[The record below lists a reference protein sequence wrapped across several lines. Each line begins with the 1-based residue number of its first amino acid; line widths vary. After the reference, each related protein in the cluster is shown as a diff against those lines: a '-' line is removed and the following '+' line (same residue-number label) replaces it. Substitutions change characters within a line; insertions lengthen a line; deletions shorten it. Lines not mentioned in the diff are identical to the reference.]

1 MTPIERP
8 EVDVKGL
15 MRQIEAA
22 SRLIEADP
30 IIAQRVRSRRPVFVP
45 PNPAMEAN
53 WDVWLPPEVTS
64 HRLLGAP
71 IVWLKRASLLLLRLH
86 DREILKRQ
94 RDFNRQVKDELN
106 ALKRAVAEINA
117 EVHSRP

>member
-8 EVDVKGL
+8 DVKGL
-15 MRQIEAA
+15 MREIDAL
-22 SRLIEADP
+22 SKLIESNP
-30 IIAQRVRSRRPVFVP
+30 IIAPRARNRRPVFVP
-45 PNPAMEAN
+45 PNPTMEAN
-53 WDVWLPPEVTS
+53 WDVWLPPEVTT
-64 HRLLGAP
+64 HRRLGAP
-71 IVWLKRASLLLLRLH
+71 VVWLKKASLLLLRLH

-106 ALKRAVAEINA
+106 AIKRAVAELSA